1 MKKFGIG
8 LLVVILLV
16 LGGIG
21 TGIWL
26 KDNSNL
32 NNIQPNSNIENEEN
46 INEINN
52 NTENEIEET
61 KSQAEL
67 ILEKM
72 TLEEKVGQMFIV
84 RCPEEDA
91 INKVSEY
98 KIGGYIL
105 FGRDFE
111 GETKTSLTK
120 TIENYQNEA
129 KIPLLIGVDE
139 EGGTVN
145 RVSKYKAFRN
155 TPFKSP
161 QELYK
166 EGGMDLIISD
176 TEEKCELL
184 KSLGINVNFAPV
196 CDISTNSK
204 DYMYKRSFGKN
215 AEKTAEYVENVVST
229 MKENKVASVLKHF
242 PGYGNN
248 VDTHTGIS
256 YDKREY
262 NQFVSSDFIPFES
275 GIEAGADIVLVSH
288 NIVECMDEKYPA
300 SLSEKVHKILR
311 EELNF
316 DGIIITD
323 DLYMDAIKEFSND
336 EAAILAVQAGNDLLC
351 CTDFEIQ
358 IPAVINAVKDGKISE
373 ERINE
378 SVLRILNLKINLG
391 IL

>member
-32 NNIQPNSNIENEEN
+32 NNIQPNSNIENKEN
-46 INEINN
+46 INETNN

-351 CTDFEIQ
+351 CTDFEVQ

>member
-358 IPAVINAVKDGKISE
+358 IPAVINDVKDGKISE

>member
-1 MKKFGIG
+1 MKKIGIFILVCIIIVASAYG
-8 LLVVILLV
+8 LSLVN
-16 LGGIG
+16 
-21 TGIWL
+21 T
-26 KDNSNL
+26 DNNEKL
-32 NNIQPNSNIENEEN
+32 EPNNNIEEN
-46 INEINN
+46 IIDNNQINDEK
-52 NTENEIEET
+52 ENKT
-61 KSQAEL
+61 QAEL
-67 ILEKM
+67 ILENM
-72 TLEEKVGQMFIV
+72 SLEEKVGQMFIV
-84 RCPEEDA
+84 RCPETEA
-91 INKVSEY
+91 VSKISEY
-98 KIGGYIL
+98 NIGGYIL
-105 FGRDFE
+105 FGRDFK
-111 GETKTSLTK
+111 GKTKESITNIIK
-120 TIENYQNEA
+120 NYQNEA
-129 KIPLLIGVDE
+129 NIPLLIGVDE

-145 RVSKYKAFRN
+145 RVSLYSQFRSE
-155 TPFKSP
+155 PFKSP
-161 QELYK
+161 QNLYK
-166 EGGMDLIISD
+166 EGGMDLIKSD
-176 TEEKCELL
+176 TIEKCELL

-196 CDISTNSK
+196 CDVSTNSK
-204 DYMYKRSFGKN
+204 DYIYKRSFGQN
-215 AEKTAEYVENVVST
+215 AEMTAGFVEETVSV

-358 IPAVINAVKDGKISE
+358 IPAVIDAVKDGKISE

>member
-358 IPAVINAVKDGKISE
+358 IPAVIDAVKDGKISE